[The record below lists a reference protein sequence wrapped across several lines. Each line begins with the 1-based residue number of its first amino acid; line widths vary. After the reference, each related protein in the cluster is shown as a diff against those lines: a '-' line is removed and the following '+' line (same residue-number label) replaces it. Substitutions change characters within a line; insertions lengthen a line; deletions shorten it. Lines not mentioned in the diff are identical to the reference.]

1 MPVSLEELGAVLASD
16 GERPVE
22 GHTGRSV
29 WIQSVSLYRFACGSA
44 RGRRVLD
51 VACGSG
57 YGSRMLLD
65 AGAAHVT
72 GVDLSP
78 EAIEYARAR
87 YGCPGLEFAV
97 GDARDLSPFGQVEA
111 VVSIETIEH
120 VPAGEAC
127 VAAAAQALTPNGTYV
142 VSTPN
147 GAADLKACRGE
158 RVPNPHHRCEY
169 DAASLEAVLKPYFG
183 EIEMY
188 GQYWRGRS
196 AALRGLF
203 WLHKQLTRSLPVQPL
218 TAERLQWALPRRLVA
233 VARRPLA
240 EAR

>member
-1 MPVSLEELGAVLASD
+1 VSVNLRELGARLAQA

-29 WIQSVSLYRFACGSA
+29 WIQSVSLYRFACGFV

-72 GVDLSP
+72 GVDLS
-78 EAIEYARAR
+78 ADAVQYARSR
-87 YGCPGLEFAV
+87 YGCAGLEFAV
-97 GDARDLSPFGQVEA
+97 GDVRDLSAFTPVEV

-120 VPAGEAC
+120 VPDGAAC
-127 VAAAAQALTPNGTYV
+127 VAAAAQALTPDGLYV

-147 GAADLKACRGE
+147 CAADLRACRGV
-158 RVPNPHHRCEY
+158 RPANPHHHSEY
-169 DAASLEAVLKPYFG
+169 DAPSLAAVVQQHFG
-183 EIEMY
+183 EVSLY

-196 AALRGLF
+196 PALRGLF

-218 TAERLQWALPRRLVA
+218 TADRLQWALPRRLVA
-233 VARRPLA
+233 VARGPLS
-240 EAR
+240 R